1 MVYTHPL
8 TIRCN
13 CRKCIAESAS
23 RLYDVIFKL
32 YIFSIS
38 DSYNRLSDCEPHTHA
53 DSLAFERVQRAGLVP
68 RPRGRR
74 EKWPGIHC
82 WSMRA
87 KPPTISCGIV
97 YHRLRIVDLHSIAP
111 RHVRLELIPRTRQ
124 GRRFPLRLNIAC
136 CVCWSRSTNLW

>member
-23 RLYDVIFKL
+23 RLYDVTFKL

-53 DSLAFERVQRAGLVP
+53 DSLAFESVQRASLLL

-82 WSMRA
+82 AYA
-87 KPPTISCGIV
+87 KNPMISWGIV
-97 YHRLRIVDLHSIAP
+97 YHRLRIVDLHRIAP
-111 RHVRLELIPRTRQ
+111 KHVHLELIPRTRQ
-124 GRRFPLRLNIAC
+124 GLDKAYSCGYPRDLGSPSA
-136 CVCWSRSTNLW
+136 TA